1 MAGAGVVLVGAS
13 LTACHP
19 TTVAQGPTGQRSVPA
34 QDAVSGSAA
43 KALASLQL
51 RGKGT
56 MSGYTRTAFGPAW
69 SDDTSDPDGHNSC
82 DTRDDILARDLIQVT
97 YRSGHCTVATGT
109 LHDPYTGKV
118 IHFVRGP
125 KSAAV
130 EIDHVVPLADAWVDG
145 AAQMTT
151 VQRMDL
157 AEDPLELL
165 AVDGPTN
172 EAKGD
177 SDASQWLPPVTGY
190 DCPYVARQIAV
201 KSKYHLWITAAEK
214 TAMQKVLTAC
224 PDQKLPTE

>member
-1 MAGAGVVLVGAS
+1 MAAAGVVLVGAS
-13 LTACHP
+13 LTGCHP
-19 TTVAQGPTGQRSVPA
+19 ITAAQGPAGPRSVPTR
-34 QDAVSGSAA
+34 DSVSGSAV
-43 KALASLQL
+43 KALAGLQV
-51 RGKGT
+51 RAKGS
-56 MSGYTRTAFGPAW
+56 MAGYTRTAFGPAW

-82 DTRDDILARDLIQVT
+82 LTRNDILARDLTQVT

-109 LHDPYTGKV
+109 LRDPYTGKT

-130 EIDHVVPLADAWVDG
+130 EIDHVVPLADAWVVG
-145 AAQMTT
+145 AAQMTA
-151 VQRMDL
+151 VQREDL

-165 AVDGPTN
+165 AVDGATN

-177 SDASQWLPPVTGY
+177 DDASQWLPPATGY

-214 TAMQKVLTAC
+214 TAMQKILVAC
-224 PDQKLPTE
+224 PNQKLPTE